1 MRVRTVQFRTRNPIV
16 GAAILLVVLAILAAV
31 FTVGLTLLAGVALV
45 GGAGLLVRRALRG
58 GRRELEPPLDR
69 TREVLPRDAGLREVF
84 PPGQA
89 APTRRL
95 PGPEEPGNDP
105 GSER

>member
-1 MRVRTVQFRTRNPIV
+1 MRVRTVHFRTRNPIV
-16 GAAILLVVLAILAAV
+16 GAVLLLLLLAVLAAV
-31 FTVGLTLLAGVALV
+31 FTVGLTLLAGLAVV

-69 TREVLPRDAGLREVF
+69 AREVLPRDVRSREVV
-84 PPGQA
+84 PHGQA

-95 PGPEEPGNDP
+95 PRPGDP
-105 GSER
+105 ANPA

>member
-1 MRVRTVQFRTRNPIV
+1 MHFRTRNPIV
-16 GAAILLVVLAILAAV
+16 GALILLLVLAVLAAV
-31 FTVGLTLLAGVALV
+31 FTVGLTLLAGLAVV

-69 TREVLPRDAGLREVF
+69 TREVLPRDVGLREVF
-84 PPGQA
+84 APGQA

-95 PGPEEPGNDP
+95 PAPGDP
-105 GSER
+105 VDDA